1 MTLMQQATPSF
12 THLMSTL
19 LDLYGLDG
27 VKDLAFN
34 SERGT
39 GQGMYPSSGISTVTY
54 KLEYTTTAEHHFL
67 LWKAVGS
74 IYAARGIC
82 YAVNLQIFGSTLWT
96 VFNGE

>member
-39 GQGMYPSSGISTVTY
+39 GQGMYPSSGISTVT
-54 KLEYTTTAEHHFL
+54 
-67 LWKAVGS
+67 
-74 IYAARGIC
+74 
-82 YAVNLQIFGSTLWT
+82 
-96 VFNGE
+96 